1 MATAFRGNLDYA
13 AISRKQCGGAGAAPD
28 RANARAGFRRAE
40 VLRLRTKKN
49 IYAVIAIITP
59 GIISLLMEKRGL
71 SLERAADVLYGSRL
85 YEVLEDEGTKLW
97 RFSHTV
103 LYDMLEEELETGNVT
118 FPEEQI

>member
-1 MATAFRGNLDYA
+1 M
-13 AISRKQCGGAGAAPD
+13 
-28 RANARAGFRRAE
+28 
-40 VLRLRTKKN
+40 
-49 IYAVIAIITP
+49 IAIITP